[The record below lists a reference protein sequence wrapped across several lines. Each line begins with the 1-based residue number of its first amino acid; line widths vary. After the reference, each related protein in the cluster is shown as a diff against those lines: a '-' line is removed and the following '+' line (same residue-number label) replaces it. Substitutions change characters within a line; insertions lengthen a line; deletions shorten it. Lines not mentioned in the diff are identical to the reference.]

1 MFRGTHVAA
10 LVLACGVAVAAQEP
24 LGDGPRALADRA
36 STRILA
42 LQEEAGRLAAEART
56 VFNDLRRLDLE
67 RQIQVEV
74 VREVEAELA
83 TSTAAV
89 TAAEARLAAL
99 EAERMAGS
107 PGVAARL
114 VEIYKRGRGGYLRL
128 LLASDDTRALG
139 RLSRGVAS
147 VAAID
152 RLRIDAHRRTIQAA
166 REALVEHERRRG
178 EMAVVQAKAV
188 EARGA
193 LDLAVAARTRLI
205 DDLDRRRDL
214 AARYVGE
221 LQAAQAALQR
231 MIGARVL
238 GGASGPEPPLPIA
251 PFRGDLAWP
260 VEGPVRSR
268 FGQAPTGPAG
278 PLVQNG
284 IEISTAEGTPVRAVH
299 GGLVAHAA
307 PFTGFGVLVIVDHGG
322 GAYSLYGHLARAA
335 VTEGTTIAAG
345 EPVGDAGQTPT
356 GAPALYFELRID
368 GHPVDPLQ
376 WLRSSP

>member
-1 MFRGTHVAA
+1 M
-10 LVLACGVAVAAQEP
+10 
-24 LGDGPRALADRA
+24 
-36 STRILA
+36 
-42 LQEEAGRLAAEART
+42 
-56 VFNDLRRLDLE
+56 FNDLRRLDLE

-74 VREVEAELA
+74 VRGVDAELA
-83 TSTAAV
+83 TITEAT

-99 EAERMAGS
+99 EAERVAGS

-128 LLASDDTRALG
+128 LLASDDMRALG
-139 RLSRGVAS
+139 RMSRGVAS

-152 RLRIDAHRRTIQAA
+152 RLRIDAHRRTIHAA
-166 REALVEHERRRG
+166 REALVEHQRRRG
-178 EMAVVQAKAV
+178 EMAVVQTKAV

-193 LDLAVAARTRLI
+193 LDLAVAARARLI

-214 AARYVGE
+214 AARYIGE

-260 VEGPVRSR
+260 VEGPIRSR
-268 FGQAPTGPAG
+268 FGEAPTGRPGG

-284 IEISTAEGTPVRAVH
+284 IEIGTAEGTPVRAVH

-307 PFTGFGVLVIVDHGG
+307 PFTGFGVLVILDHGG

-335 VTEGTTIAAG
+335 VAEGTTIAAG

-356 GAPALYFELRID
+356 GASAVYFEVRID

-376 WLRSSP
+376 WLRSSR